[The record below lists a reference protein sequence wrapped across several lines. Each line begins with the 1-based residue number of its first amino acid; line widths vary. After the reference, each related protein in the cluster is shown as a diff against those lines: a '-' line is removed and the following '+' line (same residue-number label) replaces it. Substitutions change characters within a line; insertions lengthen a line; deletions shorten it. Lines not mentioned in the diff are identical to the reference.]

1 MKKTIQLIVGSALL
15 LSGCT
20 YATDTMSQPPEIDW
34 NVPEAIETNT
44 EVDMMISLQ
53 SEEQEELKVISFV
66 LQKQGETET
75 TEIPFE
81 QDKEGNIEIQTSF
94 DEEGI
99 YNLRANIEQGNQR
112 IRPSRQIVVGKVTDV
127 EKKPE
132 ESDDEGHSDHH

>member
-1 MKKTIQLIVGSALL
+1 MKQIIGLMLGSAFLM
-15 LSGCT
+15 SGCT
-20 YATDTMSQPPEIDW
+20 YATDTMSQPPDIDW
-34 NVPEAIETNT
+34 NVPEAIEANI

-53 SEEQEELKVISFV
+53 SEEQEELKVNSFV

-99 YNLRANIEQGNQR
+99 YNLRANIEQGNQT
-112 IRPSRQIVVGKVTDV
+112 IRPSRQIVVGEVTEVD
-127 EKKPE
+127 EKQE
-132 ESDDEGHSDHH
+132 ESDEEGHSDHH